1 MENKRE
7 RVFSVELKSK
17 KHVKNVTLT
26 NGSTDTALIEGTLG
40 ELVQATFKE
49 GLVLEVIGTKGV
61 LRIDLGEDEIEQINP
76 EGTVEAG
83 N

>member
-1 MENKRE
+1 MENKKE

-26 NGSTDTALIEGTLG
+26 NGSTDAALIEGTLG

-49 GLVLEVIGTKGV
+49 GLILEVIGTKGV
-61 LRIDLGEDEIEQINP
+61 LRIDLGENEIKQMTLQ
-76 EGTVEAG
+76 GTVEEG
-83 N
+83 T